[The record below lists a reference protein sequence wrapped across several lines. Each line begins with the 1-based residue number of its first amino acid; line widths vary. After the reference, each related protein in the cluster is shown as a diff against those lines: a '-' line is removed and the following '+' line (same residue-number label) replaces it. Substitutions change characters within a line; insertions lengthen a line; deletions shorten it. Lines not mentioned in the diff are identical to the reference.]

1 MAETI
6 VCGLFK
12 ILPFIWNKLTGIRC
26 NKPMNGLVL
35 PSTCGKSNLC
45 KQLQP
50 HKKEFKLLDL
60 ESAVMLEINKEDQEK
75 LKELKDKG
83 EMETY
88 NAKFQVL
95 AKSYI
100 KKLRAD
106 FPKTKWILVASSIEI
121 LKYVGVPSDAI
132 QCFAPS
138 NEFFGKIKENIDPVM
153 SAIADLSRQ
162 NLIVNSGNKQLN
174 VFGDF
179 AELFQIVCRIYNLK
193 QKL

>member
-12 ILPFIWNKLTGIRC
+12 IIPFLWNKIAGIKC
-26 NKPMNGLVL
+26 NKPINGLVL
-35 PSTCGKSNLC
+35 PSGCGKSTLC

-50 HKKEFKLLDL
+50 HKKDFKLLDL
-60 ESAVMLEINKEDQEK
+60 ESAVMLEISKEDQEK

-95 AKSYI
+95 AKNYI
-100 KKLRAD
+100 KKLRSD
-106 FPKTKWILVASSIEI
+106 FPKTKWILAASSIEL
-121 LKYVGVPSDAI
+121 LKYVGVPSNAI

-138 NEFFGKIKENIDPVM
+138 NEFFSKIKENIEPI
-153 SAIADLSRQ
+153 IAGISELSRQ

-179 AELFQIVCRIYNLK
+179 SELFQIVCRIYDLK